1 MSFDEQENIVVLK
14 AYYNE
19 EEDLCYLLNTDS
31 EDWFEWQDE
40 YDEWSAVFVDS
51 TDSLTFDH
59 EFYDDT
65 EADGWI
71 IPGSDW
77 TC

>member
-1 MSFDEQENIVVLK
+1 MSFDEQENIVVWK
-14 AYYNE
+14 AYYNK

-40 YDEWSAVFVDS
+40 YDEWSTVFVDS
-51 TDSLTFDH
+51 IDSLTFDH
-59 EFYDDT
+59 EFSDDS
-65 EADGWI
+65 EADSWL
-71 IPGSDW
+71 IPDSGW